1 MWRVRMNTADL
12 IRKLCDEQNISI
24 AALARKIGQSPQN
37 FGKKLKRNTVSQSEL
52 IQIADALGVIY
63 EQTFTSNSD
72 GNMNKTSDYNSLINK
87 YISNELGLTIQP
99 VEKSSEAI
107 DDNYTKL
114 DNNAFVKINSLLS
127 NVPHYTA
134 EFRAKR
140 LSEDTY
146 KVIYD
151 KGLGHLQQSAK
162 NRERFRANVV
172 AFGTNN
178 DITGQS
184 ELEKFHLKIS
194 SRALVAFDIAAIA
207 TNQYYLARI
216 DSKLSSLDDKLDHVQ
231 KFLEESKKSELWA
244 DGQFLKDVSSKI
256 YEITLDEQYRLTTL
270 INVQN
275 IRISTLSNVKFYH
288 MMMHDYVKKEFDKN
302 LKKFSDTQNVL
313 KHFYEHFDAYL
324 YAIYVYGFAYIIEIV
339 LSQISDAEF
348 LNKVRDEIQSV
359 INSFQNDY
367 TRELQQFI
375 DGVKSLNPGALTEAF
390 SGCKPKFHNYGNSRG
405 ALLLE
410 AVTLIANL
418 AATHDKE
425 KKNSQKDEIERQFQF
440 LQKRT
445 KKCISDL
452 EFPIQAIEQL
462 NKIYNEPL
470 ELLVTGDAAY
480 LHVNNKIL

>member
-1 MWRVRMNTADL
+1 MEVRMNTADL
-12 IRKLCDEQNISI
+12 IRKLCNEQNISI
-24 AALARKIGQSPQN
+24 TALARKIGQSPQN

-52 IQIADALGVIY
+52 IRIADALGVIY
-63 EQTFTSNSD
+63 EQTFTSHSEGD
-72 GNMNKTSDYNSLINK
+72 MNEVSNYNSLINK
-87 YISNELGLTIQP
+87 YVSNELGLTIQP
-99 VEKSSEAI
+99 EENDSESL
-107 DDNYTKL
+107 DNNYMKL
-114 DNNAFVKINSLLS
+114 DNNAFVKINALLY

-134 EFRAKR
+134 EFRAKQ

-151 KGLGHLQQSAK
+151 KGLGHLQQSAQ

-178 DITGQS
+178 DITGQA

-194 SRALVAFDIAAIA
+194 SLALVTFDIATIV
-207 TNQYYLARI
+207 TNQYYLAKI

-231 KFLEESKKSELWA
+231 KFLEESKKSDLWA
-244 DGQFLKDVSSKI
+244 NGQFLKDVSSKL

-270 INVQN
+270 INVQS

-288 MMMHDYVKKEFDKN
+288 KMMQEYVKGKLDKN
-302 LKKFSDTQNVL
+302 LKKFSDTQDVL
-313 KHFYEHFDAYL
+313 KQFYEHFDAYL
-324 YAIYVYGFAYIIEIV
+324 YSIYVYGFAYIIEIV
-339 LSQISDAEF
+339 LAQISEKEF

-375 DGVKSLNPGALTEAF
+375 DGVKSLNPGSLTEAF
-390 SGCKPKFHNYGNSRG
+390 SGCKPKFHNYGNSWG
-405 ALLLE
+405 TLLLE
-410 AVTLIANL
+410 AVTLMANL

-445 KKCISDL
+445 KICISDL

-480 LHVNNKIL
+480 LHVNNKLL